1 MYTCAI
7 RLEAI
12 SPKSMEEYQM
22 VKNKL
27 FFLALPVL
35 GLLVAACT
43 GTESAIA
50 TGIAQTQQISQ
61 LQTQAAAG
69 PEVVTATP
77 EAAEEATA
85 ETSAGQVVTTKQDVN
100 MRAGDSTAYGV
111 MTVIP
116 GGETLQIT
124 GINQA
129 GTWYQILYH
138 DAVGWVSVD
147 FTNGETPAN
156 LPIVTPSAQ
165 PQATSSGGGG
175 GGGGGGDKNYSFT
188 LDVSNDGDSAT
199 VSGELTPGDSDYVTV
214 HFEGFGGSVDT
225 GHLRV
230 ILTCSAGENEVELS
244 ESIPR
249 SNHSNECNGDW
260 DYQIEESDS
269 ELVIGMTLPSS
280 FSGNVSWTMTV
291 EVNT

>member
-1 MYTCAI
+1 MVRKSFVILVVLAI
-7 RLEAI
+7 F
-12 SPKSMEEYQM
+12 S
-22 VKNKL
+22 
-27 FFLALPVL
+27 LAL
-35 GLLVAACT
+35 AACG
-43 GTESAIA
+43 GTDSAIA

-61 LQTQAAAG
+61 LETAAAA
-69 PEVVTATP
+69 PDTAVP
-77 EAAEEATA
+77 EASIEPAAA
-85 ETSAGQVVTTKQDVN
+85 ETGTSGSQVTTKQDVN

-116 GGETLQIT
+116 GGEILQIT

-129 GTWYQILYH
+129 GTWYQVLYH

-156 LPIVTPSAQ
+156 LPIVAPSAQ
-165 PQATSSGGGG
+165 PQATNSGGGG
-175 GGGGGGDKNYSFT
+175 GGGGGSDDSYAFT
-188 LDVSNDGDSAT
+188 LDVSHDGESST
-199 VSGELTPGDSDYVTV
+199 VSGELNPGDSDYVTV
-214 HFEGFGGSVDT
+214 YFEGFGGSVDT
-225 GHLRV
+225 GHLQV
-230 ILTCSAGENEVELS
+230 TLTCSAGENDVELS

-280 FSGNVSWTMTV
+280 FNGNVSWTMTV
-291 EVNT
+291 MVHT